1 MSSPGSALDDD
12 RRMSPF
18 PRRMT
23 RLFTARG
30 TRVKVSL
37 LVAGGLVA
45 GLFGGAGQ
53 ARAQY
58 VGQISSIVMD
68 ARTGTVLSQSNAD
81 LRRFPAS
88 LTKLMTLYLTFKAL
102 RAGRITLDQVVP
114 VSAHAASMEPSKL
127 GLRPGSYLTVEE
139 AILALVTK
147 SANDAACALGEFLGA
162 GSESTFAQIMTQQAA
177 RLSMNDTSFRN
188 ASGLPNEEQ
197 MTSARD
203 LATLARHIA
212 LDFGEYYHYFAVPAF
227 YFRGRYV
234 PNHDPMLKSY
244 PGADGLKTGYTA
256 VAGHNLVTS
265 AVRDNV
271 RLIGVV
277 LGAPSNETRNTVMAD
292 LLDDSFRAEGIA
304 PVQRPLV
311 LARNT
316 VAARRRAAFGHGGVV
331 LASSRYR
338 ADGPEQVADASIP
351 LSYARL
357 RRGAHPAAVHV
368 VSHTSHAHPAARA
381 HVHLVGMGQAHHV
394 ATAHAKTRS

>member
-1 MSSPGSALDDD
+1 M
-12 RRMSPF
+12 
-18 PRRMT
+18 
-23 RLFTARG
+23 
-30 TRVKVSL
+30 KVSL
-37 LVAGGLVA
+37 LTFVGLA
-45 GLFGGAGQ
+45 AFLLGGAGQ

-68 ARTGTVLSQSNAD
+68 ARTGAILSQSNAD
-81 LRRFPAS
+81 LRRYPAS

-147 SANDAACALGEFLGA
+147 SANDAACALGEFLGGGNEA
-162 GSESTFAQIMTQQAA
+162 VFAQIMTQQAA

-212 LDFGEYYHYFAVPAF
+212 LDFSEYYHYFAVPAF

-234 PNHDPMLKSY
+234 PNHDPMLQSY

-277 LGAPSNETRNTVMAD
+277 MGASSNMQRNAVMAD
-292 LLDDSFRAEGIA
+292 LLDDSFRREGIA

-316 VAARRRAAFGHGGVV
+316 LAARRRATARGVV
-331 LASSRYR
+331 LASARMR
-338 ADGPEQVADASIP
+338 MDGPEQVADASIP
-351 LSYARL
+351 LSYARM
-357 RRGAHPAAVHV
+357 RRSGHVLSTHAA
-368 VSHTSHAHPAARA
+368 HAHAPAHA
-381 HVHLVGMGQAHHV
+381 HVHLVGMGQVRHGT
-394 ATAHAKTRS
+394 ATSHRARS

>member
-1 MSSPGSALDDD
+1 
-12 RRMSPF
+12 MSPF
-18 PRRMT
+18 PRRLK

-37 LVAGGLVA
+37 LVAGGLIA

-68 ARTGTVLSQSNAD
+68 ARTGAVLSQSNAS
-81 LRRFPAS
+81 LRRYPAS

-162 GSESTFAQIMTQQAA
+162 GSEETFAQIMTQQAA

-212 LDFGEYYHYFAVPAF
+212 LDFSEYYHYFAVPAF

-234 PNHDPMLKSY
+234 PNHDPMLQSY

-277 LGAPSNETRNTVMAD
+277 MGASSNAERNEVMAD
-292 LLDDSFRAEGIA
+292 LLDDSFKAEGIA

-311 LARNT
+311 LARNAL
-316 VAARRRAAFGHGGVV
+316 AARRRAVSGRGRLM

-338 ADGPEQVADASIP
+338 MDGPEQVADASIP

-357 RRGAHPAAVHV
+357 RHGTNPAAVHA
-368 VSHTSHAHPAARA
+368 VSHAATSHTHAATTHA
-381 HVHLVGMGQAHHV
+381 HVHLVGMGQAHRV
-394 ATAHAKTRS
+394 ATTKAKTRS